1 MYQYSSIPVLLHHIK
16 KWFTVIRT
24 FKTMFMHAYISNL
37 NKSYICSVNKLKGK
51 SVTLSII
58 KFSSL
63 TLKVQSHSPIQFLLL
78 RSSLISKGDL
88 SIRSI
93 KSLVN
98 RSFSPFQVK
107 RVGGLSS
114 PFSNSKYLLSSMAR
128 LDLISP
134 MPPTLVGAGW

>member
-24 FKTMFMHAYISNL
+24 FKTMLMHAYISNL

-63 TLKVQSHSPIQFLLL
+63 TLKSTITQS
-78 RSSLISKGDL
+78 SSILITQKFSDL
-88 SIRSI
+88 
-93 KSLVN
+93 
-98 RSFSPFQVK
+98 Q
-107 RVGGLSS
+107 G
-114 PFSNSKYLLSSMAR
+114 R
-128 LDLISP
+128 LIH
-134 MPPTLVGAGW
+134 